1 MEKLTGFAEGKYE
14 IHVSGAQ
21 IAEDYEQKR
30 TDAWER
36 IEGMG
41 ITKRIVST
49 QKMLQAS
56 RQNSTGTY
64 GSLGRSNTTASTS
77 TTSSGGLRAPPPMRS
92 TSGSSFVKKAPPPPP
107 SFGSQSQTFAAPPP
121 YSAGGASSGAA
132 AAAAAKRAPPP
143 PPPLKPKPKS
153 IQYVVAL
160 YDFAA
165 QVRFFSCVCCIVTQS
180 YDSNRLMA
188 TWSSMLVIASKLLNV
203 PTVKMTGGL
212 DG

>member
-1 MEKLTGFAEGKYE
+1 MLMEKLTGFAEGKYE

-107 SFGSQSQTFAAPPP
+107 SFGSQTFAAPPP

-165 QVRFFSCVCCIVTQS
+165 QVCFFSRVYCIVTQS
-180 YDSNRLMA
+180 FIS
-188 TWSSMLVIASKLLNV
+188 
-203 PTVKMTGGL
+203 TG
-212 DG
+212 